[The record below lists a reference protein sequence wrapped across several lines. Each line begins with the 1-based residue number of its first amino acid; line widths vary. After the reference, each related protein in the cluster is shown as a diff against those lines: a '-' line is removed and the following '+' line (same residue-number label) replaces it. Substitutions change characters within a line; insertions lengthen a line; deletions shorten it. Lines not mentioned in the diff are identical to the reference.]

1 MSAKPQQYPKI
12 WRGFATPAGPVRR
25 VQREASTS
33 GRGVLALCTALS
45 LGVTAQAAAA
55 DQGYARRFYPSA
67 VLSPYLTLDGTRTH
81 GEGQVAFSAMGTFEQ
96 RPLVLFDEDER
107 RADVIEYRL
116 TTDLTLAYGP
126 LAWLDLGVAVPV
138 VLTQQGRNIDDDA
151 DLASFAFADPGLT
164 VKATLLDKGAW
175 PVGAALLAGVT
186 LPLGDADAFA
196 GEANATAFGKLALEY
211 PVTHR
216 LDVALNGGYRARE
229 RSRINQVF
237 VDDELMVGLG
247 VSWRQ
252 AHDLALVG
260 DVNVA
265 TRIQGAFL
273 VPEETPG
280 DVNAGVR
287 WHVFQGAQLV
297 FGAGAGVLPGYGSP
311 TWRVFLGFE
320 AVPRRH
326 DFDDDRVADG
336 DDDCLSVP
344 GPVENA
350 GCPRQV
356 ASTPRKARPKRNDKD
371 NDGVLDISDMCPYL
385 AEDRDGFRDDDGCP
399 DPDNDLDFIADV
411 YDADPVGA
419 EDWDGFEDDDGI
431 PDLDNDRD
439 GVADYVDACPND
451 PGGADGCG
459 APPASGGV
467 ASGAAGTLSD
477 VPRPGGPD
485 APLVL
490 GGLLHPARPIIFEF
504 ARAELTE
511 DAERVVDGLAEFL
524 KSNADLGRIEVGV
537 HVDSMGSRRWKHGLS
552 RRRAKVVV
560 DELVERGVERKRLIA
575 RGYGPEVPVATNK
588 DKAGRLKNRRVE
600 LRILRGMVATK
611 GSAPRAGRKGRR
623 LPAPRDAWLAAGVVV
638 LRPVE
643 PIVFEIAR
651 PTLTAGGRA
660 QVKALAA
667 QLEANPAYRRVEV
680 GVHTDGRGDTAWK
693 VRLSTARAK
702 AVVAALVGFGVDA
715 SRLVPKGYGAT
726 RRLTHDKSKASRFL
740 NRRVELV
747 VLEDGSMSRLERE
760 GAR

>member
-439 GVADYVDACPND
+439 GVADYVDGCPND
-451 PGGADGCG
+451 AGGADGCG
-459 APPASGGV
+459 APPADGV
-467 ASGAAGTLSD
+467 ASGPGGTMSA
-477 VPRPGGPD
+477 VPRPGGAD

-490 GGLLHPARPIIFEF
+490 GGVLHPSRPIIFEF

-511 DAERVVDGLAEFL
+511 DAERVVDGIAGFL
-524 KSNADLGRIEVGV
+524 KDNPELGKVEVGV
-537 HVDSMGSRRWKHGLS
+537 HVDAMGSRRWKHGLS
-552 RRRAKVVV
+552 RRRAKVVMT
-560 DELVERGVERKRLIA
+560 ELVERGVDAGRLVA
-575 RGYGPEVPVATNK
+575 KGYGPEVPVATNK
-588 DKAGRLKNRRVE
+588 DKPGRYKNRRVE
-600 LRILRGMVATK
+600 LRLLK
-611 GSAPRAGRKGRR
+611 GIAAGGKARRPAKGGAG
-623 LPAPRDAWLAAGVVV
+623 LPAPRDTWLPGDAVV
-638 LRPVE
+638 LRPAE
-643 PIVFEIAR
+643 PILFRVAKAG
-651 PTLTAGGRA
+651 LTAQGRA

-667 QLEANPAYRRVEV
+667 ELAERPEYAKVEV
-680 GVHTDGRGDTAWK
+680 GVHTDGRGSARWK
-693 VRLSTARAK
+693 LGLSQRRAK
-702 AVVAALVGFGVDA
+702 SVVAALVAFGVDA
-715 SRLVPKGYGAT
+715 ERLVAKGYGAK
-726 RRLTHDKSKASRFL
+726 RRLTHDKTKASRFR

-747 VLEDGSMSRLERE
+747 VLQGGGLSQGGGGR
-760 GAR
+760 